1 MVANLDVT
9 PGAGSDPT
17 GDPTTKKRP
26 RSALGSRLILS
37 LMALALFISTNGA
50 GCSIRKVA
58 YGWVTRLAVNRIS
71 EIWDLD
77 AAQKRDLQ
85 PRISAIHDWHRKNEL
100 PRYVQLLDGVM
111 AKVQDGLDQKEVEWM
126 LSESTAAVERLS
138 ARFSPEA
145 GQFLTTLRDE
155 QIAHA
160 GPELKKSER
169 ERFEKLEMSE
179 QEYIQFRLK
188 QARKNMKTWLGSYSD
203 AQLAEFEKFVRK
215 NRLEEQRRRKKM
227 QENQE
232 QLLRTLR
239 AHPGPKVLETMVHR
253 WLTRQ
258 TFDES
263 PEYQRAEEQNR
274 ADFVDLVVAV
284 DRLMTSEQRAHLL
297 NELKGWRS
305 DFYEL
310 ANGI

>member
-1 MVANLDVT
+1 MVANPRLDDL
-9 PGAGSDPT
+9 AGPDSTVGPA
-17 GDPTTKKRP
+17 TKKRP
-26 RSALGSRLILS
+26 RKALGNRLLLS
-37 LMALALFISTNGA
+37 LVALALFISTNGA

-58 YGWVTRLAVNRIS
+58 YGWATRLIVNRVV
-71 EIWDLD
+71 EIWELD
-77 AAQKRDLQ
+77 GAQKRDLQ
-85 PRISAIHDWHRKNEL
+85 ARIAAIHEWHRKNEL
-100 PRYVQLLDGVM
+100 PRYVQFLDGVM
-111 AKVQDGLDQKEVEWM
+111 AKAQDGLDQKEVEWM
-126 LSESTAAVERLS
+126 MSESAAAVERLS

-145 GQFLTTLRDE
+145 GQFLATLTDA

-188 QARKNMKTWLGSYSD
+188 NARKNLKTWLGSYSD

-227 QENQE
+227 HDNQE
-232 QLLRTLR
+232 LLLTTMRT
-239 AHPGPKVLETMVHR
+239 HPGPKVLESMVHR

-258 TFDES
+258 ALDPS
-263 PEYQRAEEQNR
+263 PEYQRAEEQNQ
-274 ADFVDLVVAV
+274 AEFVELVVAV
-284 DRLMTSEQRAHLL
+284 DRLMTPEQRAHLL